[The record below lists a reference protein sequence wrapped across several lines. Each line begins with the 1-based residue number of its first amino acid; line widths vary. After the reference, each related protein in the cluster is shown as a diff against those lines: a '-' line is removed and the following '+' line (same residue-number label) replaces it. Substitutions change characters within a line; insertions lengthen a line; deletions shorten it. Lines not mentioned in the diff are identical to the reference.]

1 MLIKHVSENS
11 PGTTRELELHAE
23 QNFLT
28 TENESTQILDK
39 IF

>member
-1 MLIKHVSENS
+1 MCQKTLLC
-11 PGTTRELELHAE
+11 GTTRELELHAE

>member
-1 MLIKHVSENS
+1 MCQKTLLC
-11 PGTTRELELHAE
+11 GTTRELELHGHAE